1 MDDNLQTIGIHLIRR
16 GLVWVGVI
24 AIFSQFR
31 PADEPWQGFAI
42 LYGFAWLAVWGG
54 FRLLKRAGAWPVR

>member
-1 MDDNLQTIGIHLIRR
+1 MDRDLAIAGRHLIRR

-31 PADEPWQGFAI
+31 PPDEPWQAFAI

-54 FRLLKRAGAWPVR
+54 FRLLKKAGAWPVH